1 MGPYP
6 IENIICNNMIA
17 YEIKIY
23 VWPSMWS
30 LKNNFNITRES
41 LYFLSNLVGDEAI
54 NSHCNIEIC
63 VKLDNM

>member
-6 IENIICNNMIA
+6 IEITICNNMIA

-30 LKNNFNITRES
+30 LKNNFNIIREG